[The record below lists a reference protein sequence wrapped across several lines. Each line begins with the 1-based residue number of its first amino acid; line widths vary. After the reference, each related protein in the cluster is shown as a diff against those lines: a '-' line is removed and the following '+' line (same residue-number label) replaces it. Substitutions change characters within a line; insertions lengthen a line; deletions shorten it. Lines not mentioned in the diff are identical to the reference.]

1 MNNNR
6 VSSVSV
12 RCWVA
17 LIVLC
22 VASLAAHLALL
33 PQLPDA
39 VPLHFGASG
48 EVDGWGAK
56 WQALLLDVLPL
67 ALLALFYLVPRIDPK
82 GHNYERSGKVYQLF
96 VVLFTLMM
104 MAMTWAPELVVFGL
118 VSGDSFGLVV
128 PLMVGVLFVV
138 LGNYLPRVRDNFTFG
153 FRTPWALDDESNWR
167 RTQRFGG
174 VVLIVSG
181 LAFVLAALMGGGV
194 LWFVLAVGLTIAGA
208 IGAYVYSYLLWRASK

>member
-6 VSSVSV
+6 VSPVSV

-104 MAMTWAPELVVFGL
+104 MAMTWAPSSL
-118 VSGDSFGLVV
+118 
-128 PLMVGVLFVV
+128 PLAWSPGTPLASLF
-138 LGNYLPRVRDNFTFG
+138 PS
-153 FRTPWALDDESNWR
+153 W
-167 RTQRFGG
+167 
-174 VVLIVSG
+174 
-181 LAFVLAALMGGGV
+181 LACCSWCWV
-194 LWFVLAVGLTIAGA
+194 TTC
-208 IGAYVYSYLLWRASK
+208 RA